1 MNFRSYEGSHPMSI
15 KLRKENTPK
24 RENWHLT
31 VKMYIFYFGVLK
43 IVKFIDMGHHLENM
57 LSVVNPHFPGIFLY
71 YVLVL

>member
-1 MNFRSYEGSHPMSI
+1 MSFGWQDPMPI
-15 KLRKENTPK
+15 KLKKENSPK

-43 IVKFIDMGHHLENM
+43 IVKFIEMGHHLENM
-57 LSVVNPHFPGIFLY
+57 LSVVNLHFPGIFLY